1 MRLLELLRPSAPHR
15 RLGDPRP
22 RVSDATPQ
30 VAEEHFRDFEDFEG
44 ASEMSALRLD
54 TAQALDTQ
62 LAELTRTLDG
72 APARL

>member
-1 MRLLELLRPSAPHR
+1 MRQRAGR
-15 RLGDPRP
+15 RLGDPG

-30 VAEEHFRDFEDFEG
+30 IAEEQFHDFEDFDEHSDG
-44 ASEMSALRLD
+44 TVLRLD